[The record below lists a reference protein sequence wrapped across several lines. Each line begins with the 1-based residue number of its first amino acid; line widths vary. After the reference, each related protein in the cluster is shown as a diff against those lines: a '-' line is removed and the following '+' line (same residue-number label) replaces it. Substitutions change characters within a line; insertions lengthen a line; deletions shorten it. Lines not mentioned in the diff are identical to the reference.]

1 MPDWTIV
8 NRSHVLAAIRQCDH
22 LESRDFVAR
31 FGFRGVHGSTLWHQG
46 GEYDA
51 AAILGLAHVEAT
63 GRPVTKD
70 ELPGGQEG
78 VAETLRTI
86 GFDVIV
92 EEPPVV
98 SARPRAAAPAKAAA
112 AKTTSPKAAPG
123 KASTTKAAAA
133 KPAPKKRVVKPEP
146 VVNICPR
153 CYMAIPATG
162 ICDNCD

>member
-1 MPDWTIV
+1 MPDWNLVT
-8 NRSHVLAAIRQCDH
+8 RSHVLSATAECDR
-22 LESRDFVAR
+22 LGSRDFVAR

-51 AAILGLAHVEAT
+51 AAVLGVAHVVAT

-70 ELPGGQEG
+70 ELPGGHEG
-78 VAETLRTI
+78 VAETLREL
-86 GFDVIV
+86 GFDVVV

-98 SARPRAAAPAKAAA
+98 TARPRAAAPAK
-112 AKTTSPKAAPG
+112 TTAPKAAARGTAPA
-123 KASTTKAAAA
+123 KATATKA
-133 KPAPKKRVVKPEP
+133 APKKRVVKPEP
-146 VVNICPR
+146 VANICPR